1 MTLGLVLDHIQQA
14 AVGDR
19 TELLVINSANI
30 HRLLPAGIQPDNHL
44 ARIHAQALL
53 NQPMTNLVE
62 VSTDLAVAS
71 ARFGLDVAVFAVT
84 RQLSFEFVVV
94 GVDRLDCLALD
105 QNMSVVLLSRNDGY
119 KVVDTKI
126 NAKCVIRV
134 QFSWRFYLFTVD
146 TLDHEGCTQWHNPH
160 IIYDG
165 FVGLAVVRLV
175 LAASDF
181 ERLETKVLTASQKQP
196 ALLDLMAVATDYIG
210 FGCTGVIW
218 QLRP

>member
-1 MTLGLVLDHIQQA
+1 MEIV
-14 AVGDR
+14 
-19 TELLVINSANI
+19 
-30 HRLLPAGIQPDNHL
+30 
-44 ARIHAQALL
+44 
-53 NQPMTNLVE
+53 
-62 VSTDLAVAS
+62 TDLAVSS
-71 ARFGLDVAVFAVT
+71 ARFGADVAVLAVT
-84 RQLSFEFVVV
+84 RQLSLEFVVL
-94 GVDRLDCLALD
+94 GIDRLDGLALD
-105 QNMSVVLLSRNDGY
+105 QNRRVVLLSRNDGY

-146 TLDHEGCTQWHNPH
+146 KLDHEGCTQWHNPH
-160 IIYDG
+160 IVYDG
-165 FVGLAVVRLV
+165 FAGLAVVRLV

-210 FGCTGVIW
+210 FGRTGVIR